1 MPPIE
6 ERTLIQMSPV
16 PNWHGIEPR
25 KSSRRYADIRGPEL
39 INNDLI
45 YGQFGIM
52 VFDFNFFF
60 FKELIQ
66 ISITLIIISRLFPV
80 FI

>member
-1 MPPIE
+1 MIGLFSDIPMPPIE
-6 ERTLIQMSPV
+6 ERTLIPMSPV

-25 KSSRRYADIRGPEL
+25 KSSRRLADIRGPEL

-52 VFDFNFFF
+52 VFDYDFFQNDIHYKF
-60 FKELIQ
+60 
-66 ISITLIIISRLFPV
+66 SHN
-80 FI
+80 